1 MTRRDLGG
9 RSTGWGWGGPA
20 GVGTQDISW
29 LAGWRAQTI
38 RGGPSQ
44 NPPPRTLPAAV
55 GTFSVSKAA
64 CGEQESLGGWW
75 RMLGRSISSD
85 LAPSRIRRGIDSPVV
100 MRRGEGAQMK
110 WCRELRWSPRVRPVC
125 HGTFARTHQLS
136 SPRPLMTLP
145 GMLLCLSWQPGQTLY
160 TSKTQCRKSLHRKLL
175 LSPPALCPRL
185 GGTALFHAT

>member
-9 RSTGWGWGGPA
+9 RSTGWGWGRPA

-85 LAPSRIRRGIDSPVV
+85 LGWVEAGWRPGEVRIFYGGLLGARLCAVGFAYVLPLAPPKVPLVIIIMIIINNSSPVAHA
-100 MRRGEGAQMK
+100 E
-110 WCRELRWSPRVRPVC
+110 
-125 HGTFARTHQLS
+125 
-136 SPRPLMTLP
+136 
-145 GMLLCLSWQPGQTLY
+145 
-160 TSKTQCRKSLHRKLL
+160 
-175 LSPPALCPRL
+175 PAWL
-185 GGTALFHAT
+185 G